1 MPTDNSRDFIKD
13 GSYMDNI
20 IAYPIGDSLYLN
32 LTNRC
37 TNACTFCVRTTTDS
51 GMGYDLWIDR
61 EPTVD
66 EMVADIKLKGIEN
79 YKELVLCGY
88 GEPTERFDDM
98 IEVVRQIKE
107 YCPIRVRLNTNGHA
121 NLIAGEDVTSRM
133 KGMID
138 IISISLNAPDGKKY
152 NEICVCQYGE
162 DGFYG
167 MLDFAK
173 KAKEYVPEV
182 VFSVVDVMEEADIE
196 KCRQIAA
203 DIGVNFR
210 VRELIK

>member
-1 MPTDNSRDFIKD
+1 M
-13 GSYMDNI
+13 NI

-37 TNACTFCVRTTTDS
+37 TNACKFCVRTTTDF
-51 GMGYDLWIDR
+51 GMGYDLWLDK
-61 EPTVD
+61 EPAVS
-66 EMVADIKLKGIEN
+66 EMVNDIKAKGIEN

-98 IEVVRQIKE
+98 LSVLKEIKA
-107 YCPIRVRLNTNGHA
+107 YCPVKVRLNTNGHA
-121 NLIAGEDVTSRM
+121 NLIAGEDVTH
-133 KGMID
+133 KLEGLVD
-138 IISISLNAPDGKKY
+138 IVSISLNAPDAKRY

-162 DGFYG
+162 EGFYG

-173 KAKEYVPEV
+173 KAKNYVPEV
-182 VFSVVDVMEEADIE
+182 ILSVVDVMEAEDIDA
-196 KCRQIAA
+196 CRHIAEE
-203 DIGVNFR
+203 IGVKFR

>member
-1 MPTDNSRDFIKD
+1 M
-13 GSYMDNI
+13 NI

-37 TNACTFCVRTTTDS
+37 TNACTFCVRTTTDE
-51 GMGYDLWIDR
+51 GMGYDLWIDK
-61 EPTVD
+61 EPTVE
-66 EMVADIKLKGIEN
+66 EMVEDIKAKKIEN

-98 IEVVRQIKE
+98 MEVVARIKNE
-107 YCPIRVRLNTNGHA
+107 YNVKVRLNTNGHA
-121 NLIAGEDVTSRM
+121 NLIAQRDVTGKM
-133 KGMID
+133 AGLID
-138 IISISLNAPDGKKY
+138 IVSISLNAPDAKKY

-162 DGFYG
+162 EGFYA

-173 KAKEYVPEV
+173 KAKEHVDEV
-182 VFSVVDVMEEADIE
+182 VLSVVDVMDKADIE
-196 KCRQIAA
+196 KCGKIAE
-203 DIGVNFR
+203 DLGVKFR

>member
-1 MPTDNSRDFIKD
+1 MN
-13 GSYMDNI
+13 NI

-51 GMGYDLWIDR
+51 GMGYDLWIDK

-66 EMVADIKLKGIEN
+66 EMVADIKSKGIEG

-98 IEVVRQIKE
+98 LEVVRQVKN
-107 YCPIRVRLNTNGHA
+107 YCPIKVRLNTNGHA
-121 NLIAGEDVTSRM
+121 NLIAGEDVTYKM
-133 KGMID
+133 EGLID
-138 IISISLNAPDGKKY
+138 IVSISLNAPDAKSY
-152 NEICVCQYGE
+152 NEICCCQYGE
-162 DGFYG
+162 EGFYG

-173 KAKEYVPEV
+173 KARGYVPEV
-182 VFSVVDVMEEADIE
+182 VLSVVDVMAKEDVEE
-196 KCRQIAA
+196 CRGIAEE
-203 DIGVNFR
+203 IGVSFR

>member
-1 MPTDNSRDFIKD
+1 M
-13 GSYMDNI
+13 NI

-37 TNACTFCVRTTTDS
+37 TNACTFCVRTTTDA
-51 GMGYDLWIDR
+51 GMGYDLWIDK
-61 EPTVD
+61 EPTVE
-66 EMVADIKLKGIEN
+66 EMVADIKAKGVEN

-107 YCPIRVRLNTNGHA
+107 YAPVKVRLNTNGHA
-121 NLIAGEDVTSRM
+121 NLIAGEDVTPKM
-133 KGMID
+133 KNMID
-138 IISISLNAPDGKKY
+138 IVSISLNAPNAKKY
-152 NEICVCQYGE
+152 NEICACQYGE

-173 KAKEYVPEV
+173 RAKAYVPEV
-182 VFSVVDVMEEADIE
+182 VLSIVDVMDDGDKDTCRRIADE
-196 KCRQIAA
+196 
-203 DIGVNFR
+203 IGVKLR

>member
-1 MPTDNSRDFIKD
+1 M
-13 GSYMDNI
+13 MNI

-37 TNACTFCVRTTTDS
+37 TNACSFCVRTTTDF
-51 GMGYDLWIDR
+51 GMGYDLWLDE

-66 EMVADIKLKGIEN
+66 AMVADIKEKNVEN

-88 GEPTERFDDM
+88 GEPTERFFDM

-107 YCPIRVRLNTNGHA
+107 YCPIKVRLNTNGHA
-121 NLIAGEDVTSRM
+121 NLIAGKDVTSYM
-133 KGMID
+133 QGLVD
-138 IISISLNAPDGKKY
+138 VISISLNAPNAKDY
-152 NEICVCQYGE
+152 NKICNCKYGE
-162 DGFYG
+162 EGFYA

-173 KAKEYVPEV
+173 KATLYVPEV
-182 VFSVVDVMEEADIE
+182 VLSVVDVMSESEIE
-196 KCRQIAA
+196 KCRRIAQ
-203 DIGVNFR
+203 DLGVKFR